1 MGIAN
6 WNTWGQSFYF
16 VGKEAWDYMFEEGVD
31 FFNLPTNDDSKLY
44 FVVVVIAI
52 MFVDIYSYFLHY
64 YMSILMWSA
73 SIAVLSIVRQADH
86 LFGREGCFNLK
97 KVQTKSLKRTIND

>member
-6 WNTWGQSFYF
+6 WKAWGNTYYFSGKNTWG
-16 VGKEAWDYMFEEGVD
+16 YMFEEGVEL
-31 FFNLPTNDDSKLY
+31 FNLPTNDSKLY
-44 FVVVVIAI
+44 FAVVVI
-52 MFVDIYSYFLHY
+52 VTLLVNIYTDFLQY

-73 SIAVLSIVRQADH
+73 SIAVLSIIQQADH

-97 KVQTKSLKRTIND
+97 KVYRQNV